1 MNDIALHW
9 IKNEDGYWIV
19 DKAER
24 PSRLT
29 EEELAEYKQSELDFI
44 ADWDNTLLNKL
55 IAEIKNAKKI
65 KDSCRPE
72 NLEYEEDWDIT

>member
-1 MNDIALHW
+1 MTDIALHW
-9 IKNEDGYWIV
+9 IKDKDNYWIV

-55 IAEIKNAKKI
+55 IAESKNAKKI
-65 KDSCRPE
+65 KD
-72 NLEYEEDWDIT
+72 